1 MLNKIKILITEDK
14 KINQEILMGIL
25 EDSGLDIDI
34 ACNGKEAVERC
45 KEKRYAL
52 ILMDIEMPIMDGYE
66 ATKIIRK
73 NNLDIPII
81 ALTANN
87 TTEDRYRT
95 KAIGM
100 NEHLCKPIEPKLLYQ
115 TFSKYI
121 NVA

>member
-1 MLNKIKILITEDK
+1 MLRKIKILITEDK

-34 ACNGKEAVERC
+34 ACNGEEAVKRC
-45 KEKRYAL
+45 RENSYAL

-66 ATKIIRK
+66 ATKRIRA
-73 NNLDIPII
+73 NNIEIPII
-81 ALTANN
+81 ALTANDSL
-87 TTEDRYRT
+87 EDRCKT

-100 NEHLCKPIEPKLLYQ
+100 NEHLSKPIEPNLLYK

-121 NVA
+121 HVA